1 MSYQLVIVVGRSTSQ
16 IVKLASGT
24 TVVGR
29 NQDCQLRIGS
39 SQVSRR
45 HCQFVQQN
53 GGLTLTDLG
62 SSNGTLVNGERLTDS
77 RTLGHGDE
85 VEVGNVKFRVE
96 KLEETAL
103 LPGSSPPKLKPS
115 DTAIAEPISI
125 DEKDLASGD
134 ESTQVVTATT
144 KTKAKTAAGMQEDE
158 VAEFLLNIELD
169 DEDKL

>member
-96 KLEETAL
+96 KLEETA
-103 LPGSSPPKLKPS
+103 
-115 DTAIAEPISI
+115 IAEPISI